1 MATEIHL
8 TRTLD
13 GRLIAADAESQEAI
27 YELPMHRVIKA
38 VVSLPRNYKR
48 LKWWWKL
55 CEIVAENSERYESR
69 DAVSDMLKLKMGHFR
84 TIVVPGKK
92 PGEWVTQYVPKSI
105 AFGKLEEPDFKA
117 LCNKAVEICALF
129 VLGCESEE
137 LDDAVSAFFE
147 GRQAA

>member
-27 YELPMHRVIKA
+27 WELPLNRAIKA

-55 CEIVAENSERYESR
+55 CEVVSENSEHYPSRES
-69 DAVSDMLKLKMGHFR
+69 VSDMLKLKTGHFT
-84 TIVVPGKK
+84 TIVVPGKR

-105 AFGKLEEPDFKA
+105 SFGKLDEPAFSQ
-117 LCNKAVEICALF
+117 LCNKAVDICARF
-129 VLGCESEE
+129 VLGCESQE

-147 GRQAA
+147 GKKAA